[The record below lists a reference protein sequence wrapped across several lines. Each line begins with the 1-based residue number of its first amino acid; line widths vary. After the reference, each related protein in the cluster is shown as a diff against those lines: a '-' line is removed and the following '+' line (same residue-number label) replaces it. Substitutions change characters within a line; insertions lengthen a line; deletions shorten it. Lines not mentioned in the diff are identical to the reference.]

1 MERASSVPLLARGC
15 CGCVRV
21 AGCGRAS
28 VRRFCAPTGSW
39 LSINPAHTKLRR
51 ATRFARLIVLI
62 NVFLSK
68 SLPNTETFDR
78 RDEPKG
84 ACCHT
89 SALPR
94 ITFPAPETYFLVAA
108 TTIASA
114 ARWTSGVSRS
124 SPSDLA
130 FAFSVFAAPGRAPS
144 VAHLGDSRLNAK
156 PS

>member
-1 MERASSVPLLARGC
+1 MLMERASSVPLLARGC

-78 RDEPKG
+78 RDAEGRLLSHERP
-84 ACCHT
+84 
-89 SALPR
+89 P
-94 ITFPAPETYFLVAA
+94 TYH
-108 TTIASA
+108 
-114 ARWTSGVSRS
+114 VSRAG
-124 SPSDLA
+124 DLL
-130 FAFSVFAAPGRAPS
+130 FSGGDDDSLGGALDERREQVLAVRLGLRLLGLRRAGPRA
-144 VAHLGDSRLNAK
+144 VRRASR
-156 PS
+156 